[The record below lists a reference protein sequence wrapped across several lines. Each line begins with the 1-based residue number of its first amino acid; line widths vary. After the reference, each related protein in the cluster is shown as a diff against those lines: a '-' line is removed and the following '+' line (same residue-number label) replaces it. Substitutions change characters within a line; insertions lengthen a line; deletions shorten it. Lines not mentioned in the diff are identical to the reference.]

1 MQTVTEI
8 GRLTADGIVT
18 FGAGIVALAL
28 LLIGVVWAVIKF
40 PPLLKSLNEQA
51 IISNKIIEIN
61 SQFIQEM
68 SKSNENVAQAL
79 KMLGPMFDRTL
90 HLLEEHDAKA
100 ETGWA
105 EVQRIG
111 ERTQACRR
119 ANP

>member
-1 MQTVTEI
+1 MYMQEVVTA
-8 GRLTADGIVT
+8 TANGIVT

-28 LLIGVVWAVIKF
+28 ILVGVVWSALKF
-40 PPLLKSLNEQA
+40 PPLLKSLNDQV
-51 IISNKIIEIN
+51 ILSNKIIETN

-100 ETGWA
+100 EAGWA

>member
-1 MQTVTEI
+1 MQEI
-8 GRLTADGIVT
+8 VGSTANGIVT

-28 LLIGVVWAVIKF
+28 LMVGVVYAVLKF
-40 PPLLKSLNEQA
+40 PPLLKSLNDQV
-51 IISNKIIEIN
+51 ILSNKIIETN

-68 SKSNENVAQAL
+68 SKSNENVATAL

-90 HLLEEHDAKA
+90 HLLEEHDARA
-100 ETGWA
+100 VVGWA

-111 ERTQACRR
+111 ERTTACRR